1 MIAGTDKGALQLFA
15 YPFTVE
21 APLTSPLLEQLTV
34 HAGEVNKIVIS
45 PDSKHLFS
53 IGSDGSLFIFAISE
67 QPITFDKFGHLVSL
81 PSVEETWLSEEP

>member
-34 HAGEVNKIVIS
+34 HAG
-45 PDSKHLFS
+45 
-53 IGSDGSLFIFAISE
+53 
-67 QPITFDKFGHLVSL
+67 
-81 PSVEETWLSEEP
+81 